1 MKTKIQIKNGLLYT
15 SIKLIHE
22 GNYVII
28 DNVILDTGAFYTIIT
43 TDFLDDMGVEL
54 SNEDKIIEASGYGGA
69 SSYAVRK
76 RIDLIDCN
84 GIKLDNFKVD
94 FGEID
99 PNEKING
106 LLGLDFLREAGI
118 IIDLVDLVMYT
129 NDPGII
135 L

>member
-1 MKTKIQIKNGLLYT
+1 M
-15 SIKLIHE
+15 
-22 GNYVII
+22 
-28 DNVILDTGAFYTIIT
+28 LDTGAFYTIIT
-43 TDFLDDMGVEL
+43 TDFLDDMGVEF

>member
-43 TDFLDDMGVEL
+43 TDFLDDMGVEF